1 MYEIEKSNSSFPS
14 TTNLS
19 KIGVKAV
26 GYTAAGIFV
35 LILNAF
41 PVWLGLIA
49 GGLVC
54 LLGIGSMRSKD
65 LTDKKAGIII
75 TTAGVLTVLS
85 KVGIPLIAPVS
96 QVLLGIGVFGLLA
109 LGIWNGIKF
118 IIGLKKRS

>member
-1 MYEIEKSNSSFPS
+1 MYEIEKRDNIPSASS
-14 TTNLS
+14 LS
-19 KIGVKAV
+19 KTGVRAV

-35 LILNAF
+35 LVLNAF
-41 PVWLGLIA
+41 PNWLGLIA

-54 LLGIGSMRSKD
+54 LLGLGSLRSND
-65 LTDKKAGIII
+65 LTEKKAGIVIV
-75 TTAGVLTVLS
+75 TAGILTVLS

-96 QVLLGIGVFGLLA
+96 QVLLGIGIFSLLA